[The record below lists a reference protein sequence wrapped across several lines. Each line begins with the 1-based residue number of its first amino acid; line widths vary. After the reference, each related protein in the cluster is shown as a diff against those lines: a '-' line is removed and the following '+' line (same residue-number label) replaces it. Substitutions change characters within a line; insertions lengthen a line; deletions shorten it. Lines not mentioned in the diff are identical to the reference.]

1 MVVFNNIIAVVVIA
15 VDYNITIEMAFIIIQ
30 ALEMIIID
38 FRKACGF
45 ILKGRTLINHLNKI
59 TKKDNSFNSILN

>member
-15 VDYNITIEMAFIIIQ
+15 VDYNITIEMAFIVQ

-38 FRKACGF
+38 FRKACDF
-45 ILKGRTLINHLNKI
+45 ILKGRTLISHLNKI